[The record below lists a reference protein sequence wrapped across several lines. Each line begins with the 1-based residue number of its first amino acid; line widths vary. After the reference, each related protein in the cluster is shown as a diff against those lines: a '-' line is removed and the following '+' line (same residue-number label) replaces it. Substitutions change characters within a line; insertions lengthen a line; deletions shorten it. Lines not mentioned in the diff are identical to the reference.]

1 MRLTKDTS
9 DGLVRIADDPGRTR
23 GTSLQGQLLIASPHM
38 EDPRFKHSVILM
50 CQHDGNAAMGVVIN
64 RQSNQI
70 NLSQLCKT
78 LEMGT
83 PRFCGDQPVFIGGP
97 VENGRG
103 FVLHSQDHMRPESV
117 AVTNEIGLTSSVKFL
132 RDITDGTGPAR
143 SIVSLGYAGWS
154 AGQLETEITQN
165 AWLHL
170 PSTSDLVFDPNVDAI
185 WHKAYAQLGVNPGH
199 YVNQPGSA

>member
-1 MRLTKDTS
+1 MRFAKDTS
-9 DGLVRIADDPGRTR
+9 DRLVRAADSSRGTR

-38 EDPRFKHSVILM
+38 EDPRFKYSVILM
-50 CQHDGNAAMGVVIN
+50 CQHDDSAAMGVVIN
-64 RQSNQI
+64 RRSSQI

-117 AVTNEIGLTSSVKFL
+117 TVTHEIGLTSSVKFL
-132 RDITDGTGPAR
+132 RDITDGTGPAQ

-154 AGQLETEITQN
+154 AGQLETEINEN

-170 PSTSDLVFDPNVDAI
+170 PSTSDLVFDPHVDDI
-185 WHKAYAQLGVNPGH
+185 WHKAYARLGVNPGH
-199 YVNQPGSA
+199 YVNRPGSA

>member
-1 MRLTKDTS
+1 
-9 DGLVRIADDPGRTR
+9 
-23 GTSLQGQLLIASPHM
+23 
-38 EDPRFKHSVILM
+38 M
-50 CQHDGNAAMGVVIN
+50 CQHDNNAAMGVMIN

-117 AVTNEIGLTSSVKFL
+117 AVTDEIGLTSSVKFL

-154 AGQLETEITQN
+154 AGQLETELTEN

-170 PSTSDLVFDPNVDAI
+170 PSTSDLVFDPHVDDI
-185 WHKAYAQLGVNPGH
+185 WHKAYA
-199 YVNQPGSA
+199 

>member
-1 MRLTKDTS
+1 MRFTKDTS
-9 DGLVRIADDPGRTR
+9 DGLVRVADDAGGTR
-23 GTSLQGQLLIASPHM
+23 ATSLQGQLLIASPHM
-38 EDPRFKHSVILM
+38 EDPRFKQSVILM
-50 CQHDGNAAMGVVIN
+50 CQHDDNAAMGVVIN
-64 RQSNQI
+64 RRSSQI
-70 NLSQLCKT
+70 NLSRLCKT

-117 AVTNEIGLTSSVKFL
+117 EVTHEIGLTSSVKFL
-132 RDITDGTGPAR
+132 RDITDGTGPAQ

-154 AGQLETEITQN
+154 AGQLETEITEN
-165 AWLHL
+165 AWLQL
-170 PSTSDLVFDPNVDAI
+170 PSTSDLVFDPHVDSI

-199 YVNQPGSA
+199 FVNRPGSA

>member
-1 MRLTKDTS
+1 MRFTKVTS
-9 DGLVRIADDPGRTR
+9 DGLLRETDDSGSTR

-50 CQHDGNAAMGVVIN
+50 CQHDNNAAMGVVIN

-78 LEMGT
+78 LEMGA
-83 PRFCGDQPVFIGGP
+83 PRFCGDQPVFLGGP

-103 FVLHSQDHMRPESV
+103 FVLRSQDHMRPESV
-117 AVTNEIGLTSSVKFL
+117 AVTHEIGLTSSVKFL
-132 RDITDGTGPAR
+132 RDITDGTGPNK

-154 AGQLETEITQN
+154 AGQLETEITEN
-165 AWLHL
+165 AWLNL
-170 PSTSDLVFDPNVDAI
+170 PSTSDLVFDPHVDDI
-185 WHKAYAQLGVNPGH
+185 WYKAYAQLGVNPGH
-199 YVNQPGSA
+199 YVNKPGSA

>member
-1 MRLTKDTS
+1 MRFAKDTS
-9 DGLVRIADDPGRTR
+9 DRLVRAADSARGTR

-50 CQHDGNAAMGVVIN
+50 CQHDDSAAMGVVIN
-64 RQSNQI
+64 RRSSQI

-117 AVTNEIGLTSSVKFL
+117 AVTHEIGLTSSVKFL
-132 RDITDGTGPAR
+132 RDITDGTGPAQ

-154 AGQLETEITQN
+154 AGQLETELTEN

-170 PSTSDLVFDPNVDAI
+170 PSTSDLVFDPHVDDI
-185 WHKAYAQLGVNPGH
+185 WHKAYARLGVNPGH
-199 YVNQPGSA
+199 YVNRPGSA

>member
-1 MRLTKDTS
+1 MRFTKDTS
-9 DGLVRIADDPGRTR
+9 DGLLRVADDPGGTR
-23 GTSLQGQLLIASPHM
+23 STSLQGQLLIASPHM

-50 CQHDGNAAMGVVIN
+50 CQHDDKAAMGVVIN

-117 AVTNEIGLTSSVKFL
+117 AVTHEIGLTSSVKFL

-154 AGQLETEITQN
+154 AGQLETELTEN

-170 PSTSDLVFDPNVDAI
+170 PSTSDLVFDPHVDDI
-185 WHKAYAQLGVNPGH
+185 WHKAYAQLGVSPGH

>member
-1 MRLTKDTS
+1 MRSTKDTS
-9 DGLVRIADDPGRTR
+9 DGLLRVADDPGGTR
-23 GTSLQGQLLIASPHM
+23 STSLQGQLLIASPHM

-50 CQHDGNAAMGVVIN
+50 CQHDDKAAMGVVIN

-103 FVLHSQDHMRPESV
+103 FVLHSQDHMRPES
-117 AVTNEIGLTSSVKFL
+117 K
-132 RDITDGTGPAR
+132 P
-143 SIVSLGYAGWS
+143 
-154 AGQLETEITQN
+154 
-165 AWLHL
+165 
-170 PSTSDLVFDPNVDAI
+170 
-185 WHKAYAQLGVNPGH
+185 
-199 YVNQPGSA
+199 

>member
-1 MRLTKDTS
+1 MRFAKDTS
-9 DGLVRIADDPGRTR
+9 DRLVRAADSARGTH

-50 CQHDGNAAMGVVIN
+50 CQHDDSAAMGVVIN
-64 RQSNQI
+64 RRSSQI

-132 RDITDGTGPAR
+132 RDITDGTGPAQ

-154 AGQLETEITQN
+154 AGQLETEITEN

-170 PSTSDLVFDPNVDAI
+170 PSTSDLVFDPHVDDI
-185 WHKAYAQLGVNPGH
+185 WHKAYARLGVNPGH
-199 YVNQPGSA
+199 YVNRPGSA